1 MEEKSERWSM
11 VVRPMEIFN
20 SAAKVPNFVVSSAFW
35 CIQDIVIVSMA
46 IVQEIRNLN

>member
-1 MEEKSERWSM
+1 V

-20 SAAKVPNFVVSSAFW
+20 SAAKVPNFVVSSAFR
-35 CIQDIVIVSMA
+35 CIQDIVIVSVT